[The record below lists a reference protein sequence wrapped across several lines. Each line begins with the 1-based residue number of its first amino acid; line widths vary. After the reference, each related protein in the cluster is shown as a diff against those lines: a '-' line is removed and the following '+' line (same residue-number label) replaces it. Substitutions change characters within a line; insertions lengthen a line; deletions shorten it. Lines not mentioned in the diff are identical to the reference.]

1 MADSELVHI
10 DYSKKLGE
18 GAVGEV
24 YEGTWKG
31 VNPPVPCAVKILSGY
46 RASRQSKQ
54 ECKVA
59 SELKH
64 PNIVHYYHVYHPEE
78 KKTIFVMEKMD
89 LNLTQFL
96 EKEINRT
103 TIDFQIHASVQISS
117 ALCYLHGKDIIH
129 RDLSSNNILLRYTN
143 TMDVKVADFGV
154 SKILEKNQSTL
165 TMLPGTGKYMPPEAH
180 YDSPT
185 YSTSLD
191 IFSLGVL
198 FIQMM
203 TGLSPDPSER
213 VRTTDESPEHTYHR
227 ITGVVKEYIRREAHI
242 NQIPHDHPLRA
253 LALKCIED
261 DPEKRPTAEELSVQL
276 ETMRTIRSLE
286 QQSKIAELKQELSSL
301 KDKNAALTLENE
313 EREKKIAEWKHNTF
327 GLISDSFDQF
337 DQL

>member
-1 MADSELVHI
+1 VADTVPVHI

-24 YEGTWKG
+24 YEGTWRG
-31 VNPPVPCAVKILSGY
+31 APCAVTILSGY

-59 SELKH
+59 SKLKH
-64 PNIVHYYHVYHPEE
+64 PNIVPYYCVYHPEE

-96 EKEINRT
+96 EKEKSCN

-117 ALCYLHGKDIIH
+117 ALRYLHGSGIIH
-129 RDLSSNNILLRYTN
+129 RDLSSNNILLRYNN
-143 TMDVKVADFGV
+143 TLDVKVADFGV
-154 SKILEKNQSTL
+154 SKIIILDQNQSTL
-165 TMLPGTGKYMPPEAH
+165 TMLPGTEKYMPPEA
-180 YDSPT
+180 YGDSPF

-191 IFSLGVL
+191 IFSVGVL

-213 VRTTDESPEHTYHR
+213 ARTTGKPSERTYSR
-227 ITGVVKEYIRREAHI
+227 MTGVVKEYIRREAHI

-261 DPEKRPTAEELSVQL
+261 DSEKRPTAEELSVQL
-276 ETMRTIRSLE
+276 ETMRTVRSLE

-301 KDKNAALTLENE
+301 KDKITAYE
-313 EREKKIAEWKHNTF
+313 EREKKVAEWKQNTI
-327 GLISDSFDQF
+327 GLIRDSFDQF